1 MAHNP
6 VGDNVVLAVTNSSGQ
21 SASLPQQSDTV
32 RVVNTGASGVHVAI
46 GSTPVAT
53 TANYFIASNDKAVIS
68 LGQPSAQQVV
78 YVEKTTGGAL
88 TTCTLPQGV
97 IGAPFEV
104 GDTVALTSNKSGW
117 NFQHHEITA
126 ITFPSFSDS
135 TGDLAQ
141 CVTVTVSFDSSG
153 YSGTWVNSDSGGGD
167 YGTLRKTFQVAGIAT
182 VASHPGTLN
191 IQQVQVSGD
200 A

>member
-6 VGDNVVLAVTNSSGQ
+6 VGDNVVLAVTNSSTQ

-68 LGQPSAQQVV
+68 LGQPSAQRVV
-78 YVEKTTGGAL
+78 YVEKTTGGSL

-104 GDTVALTSNKSGW
+104 GDRVALTSNKSGW
-117 NFQHHEITA
+117 AFQHHEITA
-126 ITFPSFSDS
+126 ISVPDPRASDS
-135 TGDLAQ
+135 RTKIEVD
-141 CVTVTVSFDSSG
+141 FDSSG
-153 YSGTWVNSDSGGGD
+153 FSGTWVESDSAAGD
-167 YGTLRKTFQVAGIAT
+167 QGTLRKTFQLAARTASGSGT
-182 VASHPGTLN
+182 VYAQQ
-191 IQQVQVSGD
+191 IQISGD